1 MMKKQRGVALIV
13 VLLLVAMMSLI
24 AVQMTGRLQHNFH
37 RVENQIQHQQAYWY
51 SLGVEALAVKGL
63 TLTFKDS
70 KIIDLTQPWAIED
83 KTYPLDGAVVT
94 GSMTDKQACF
104 NINALGAVKPVA
116 DGSKKPFLVTYFQ
129 NVMIDTGV
137 DDYQAEEIADSS
149 WEFIDENSTVQSSYG
164 GEDSTYEGFQPAYL
178 PPNGW
183 LADRSELRAIN
194 GVSAEIYNQI
204 KGLVCA
210 LPTKEFKLNVNTI
223 TEKQAVLLS
232 ALFSPELSLEQAQ
245 KIIKDRDARSKGWD
259 SVEDFMKV
267 LPQVDQKESEDQKKK
282 EQYLTVSSNYFSLDA
297 EIQIDRARLR
307 AVTLFK
313 RDDNNKVTVVRRHYG
328 GIRERIS
335 DDKAQ

>member
-1 MMKKQRGVALIV
+1 MMRKQRGVALIV

-37 RVENQIQHQQAYWY
+37 RVESQIQYQQAYWF
-51 SLGVEALAVKGL
+51 SLGVEALAEEGL
-63 TLTFKDS
+63 ALTFKDS

-83 KTYPLDGAVVT
+83 QTYPIDGAVVT
-94 GSMTDKQACF
+94 GSVIDKQACF
-104 NINALGAVKPVA
+104 NLNALGAVKPVV

-129 NVMIDTGV
+129 NVLIESGI
-137 DDYQAEEIADSS
+137 DDYASEEIADSS
-149 WEFIDENSTVQSSYG
+149 WEFIDKNTIVQSSYG
-164 GEDSTYEGFQPAYL
+164 GEDSTYEAFQPAYL

-183 LADRSELRAIN
+183 LASRSELRAVN
-194 GVSAEIYNQI
+194 GVTADIYNQI

-210 LPTKEFKLNVNTI
+210 LPTETFKLNVNTI

-232 ALFSPELSLEQAQ
+232 ALFSPELSLEQA
-245 KIIKDRDARSKGWD
+245 KTIIKDRDARSKGWD
-259 SVEDFMKV
+259 SVEDFMRE
-267 LPQVDQKESEDQKKK
+267 LPQVDQKESDSDKKK

-297 EIQIDRARLR
+297 EIQLDRTRLR
-307 AVTLFK
+307 SVSLFK
-313 RDDNNKVTVVRRHYG
+313 RDDDNKVTVVRRHYG